1 MQPARELP
9 DRTWPERVLGSEA
22 EEELLEIVE
31 AVERRHRSG
40 ERAGRSS
47 VDPPDPAPEV
57 GLRQPAQ
64 EAELE
69 EHAVDPSTRQHHGHV
84 ASFGLRHEGYC
95 AAVESELRPGAAVLS
110 DVDLETD
117 EELWQGDDDG
127 DHGGWFCVRTDPFP
141 CPAEGCSFVA
151 DFMTAAHLVLVW
163 EVRDDPN
170 LLWHAQRA
178 KEVGRNPRI
187 VGYETSFGPSASYY
201 AWEAAGRP
209 VHGVKR

>member
-1 MQPARELP
+1 
-9 DRTWPERVLGSEA
+9 
-22 EEELLEIVE
+22 
-31 AVERRHRSG
+31 
-40 ERAGRSS
+40 
-47 VDPPDPAPEV
+47 
-57 GLRQPAQ
+57 
-64 EAELE
+64 
-69 EHAVDPSTRQHHGHV
+69 
-84 ASFGLRHEGYC
+84 
-95 AAVESELRPGAAVLS
+95 VESELRPGAAVLS
-110 DVDLETD
+110 DVDLEAD

-127 DHGGWFCVRTDPFP
+127 DHGGGFCVRTDPFP
-141 CPAEGCSFVA
+141 CPAEGCWFVA

-187 VGYETSFGPSASYY
+187 VGYETAFGPSASYY